1 MKLKAKILTFS
12 LVPLILLGITL
23 FLVSADRIANGIYDE
38 AYVGMKATTLAVKDI
53 FEIGYEGDYQL
64 DENGELWKGNELNIS
79 QAYDIVDHIK
89 KNTGLEV
96 TIFWNDTRILTSIQD
111 DNGKRQTGTKAPEE
125 VIQSVL
131 REGKPFQNRNVEILG
146 KKYVV
151 YYTPFCQPGKNEPA
165 GMLFLGTPQNT
176 VSKIINKIRLQ
187 MLLII
192 FAGLVLASVFIYKMV
207 SNITCSLKM
216 SMDYLNDISHGRL
229 DIQVDSKTLK
239 RKDETGD
246 IGRSIESLCRQLKS
260 IISGIHEKSKDVY
273 IEADAMK
280 DISHNIYNIMN
291 GINNSI
297 QDISAS
303 SNNQAEDA
311 VNAGTNVT
319 QMGDII
325 EINGKEI
332 IKLNGTSESMKNA
345 SEKAIGQ
352 FNEMNNVIHD
362 VRGSIHFLSEQTVLT
377 NEAVS
382 KISHATELITDIASQ
397 TNLLSLNAS
406 IEASRAGEH
415 GKGFSVVASEIQQLS
430 QQSNSAAKEI
440 KEIVNNLS
448 SHSSQTL
455 NRVEETRKMIEK
467 QEENILNA
475 GKSFQNVRD
484 GICETAD
491 VMAYIMDKA
500 KQLEDIRMD
509 TVAIVQNSAAIS
521 EENTAGIEEIAA
533 EIENVYADIEHI
545 SAKTKKLHKL
555 SEEMGKRIEIFSLA
569 RQ

>member
-96 TIFWNDTRILTSIQD
+96 TIFWNDTRILTSIKD
-111 DNGKRQTGTKAPEE
+111 DNGTRQTGTKAPAE

-131 REGKPFQNRNVEILG
+131 NEGKPFQNRNVEILN

-151 YYTPFCQPGKNEPA
+151 YYAPFCQPGKNEPA

-216 SMDYLNDISHGRL
+216 SMGYLNDISHGRL
-229 DIQVDSKTLK
+229 DIKVDSKTLK

-280 DISHNIYNIMN
+280 DISKNIYNIMN

-362 VRGSIHFLSEQTVLT
+362 VRGSIHFLSEQTALT

-382 KISHATELITDIASQ
+382 KINYATELITDIASQ

-415 GKGFSVVASEIQQLS
+415 GKGFAVVASEIQQLS

-569 RQ
+569 KQ

>member
-12 LVPLILLGITL
+12 LVPLILLGISL

-64 DENGELWKGNELNIS
+64 DENGELWKGSELNIS

-111 DNGKRQTGTKAPEE
+111 DNGARQTGTKAPGKI
-125 VIQSVL
+125 IQTVL
-131 REGKPFQNRNVEILG
+131 NEGKPFQNRNVEILG

-151 YYTPFCQPGKNEPA
+151 YYTPFCQPGKNEPV
-165 GMLFLGTPQNT
+165 GMVFLGTPQNT

-216 SMDYLNDISHGRL
+216 SMDYLSDISHGRL

-280 DISHNIYNIMN
+280 DISQNIYNIMN

-332 IKLNGTSESMKNA
+332 IKLNDTSESMKKA
-345 SEKAIGQ
+345 SEKAIEQ

-362 VRGSIHFLSEQTVLT
+362 VRGSIHFLSEQTALT

-382 KISHATELITDIASQ
+382 KISYATELITDIASQ

-415 GKGFSVVASEIQQLS
+415 GKGFAVVASEIQQLS

-455 NRVEETRKMIEK
+455 NRVEETSKMIGK

-484 GICETAD
+484 GICKTAD

-569 RQ
+569 NQ

>member
-23 FLVSADRIANGIYDE
+23 FLVSADRIANGIYYE

-96 TIFWNDTRILTSIQD
+96 TIFWNDTRILTSIKD
-111 DNGKRQTGTKAPEE
+111 DNGTRQTGTKAPAE

-131 REGKPFQNRNVEILG
+131 NEGKPFQNRNVEILN

-151 YYTPFCQPGKNEPA
+151 YYAPFCQPGKNEPA

-216 SMDYLNDISHGRL
+216 SMGYLNDISHGRL

-280 DISHNIYNIMN
+280 DISKNIYNIMN

-362 VRGSIHFLSEQTVLT
+362 VRGSIHFLSEQTALT

-382 KISHATELITDIASQ
+382 KINYATELITDIASQ

-415 GKGFSVVASEIQQLS
+415 GKGFAVVASEIQQLS

-569 RQ
+569 KQ

>member
-1 MKLKAKILTFS
+1 
-12 LVPLILLGITL
+12 
-23 FLVSADRIANGIYDE
+23 
-38 AYVGMKATTLAVKDI
+38 
-53 FEIGYEGDYQL
+53 
-64 DENGELWKGNELNIS
+64 
-79 QAYDIVDHIK
+79 
-89 KNTGLEV
+89 
-96 TIFWNDTRILTSIQD
+96 
-111 DNGKRQTGTKAPEE
+111 
-125 VIQSVL
+125 
-131 REGKPFQNRNVEILG
+131 
-146 KKYVV
+146 
-151 YYTPFCQPGKNEPA
+151 
-165 GMLFLGTPQNT
+165 
-176 VSKIINKIRLQ
+176 
-187 MLLII
+187 
-192 FAGLVLASVFIYKMV
+192 
-207 SNITCSLKM
+207 
-216 SMDYLNDISHGRL
+216 
-229 DIQVDSKTLK
+229 
-239 RKDETGD
+239 
-246 IGRSIESLCRQLKS
+246 
-260 IISGIHEKSKDVY
+260 
-273 IEADAMK
+273 MK

-303 SNNQAEDA
+303 SNNQAENA

-345 SEKAIGQ
+345 SEKAIGE

-362 VRGSIHFLSEQTVLT
+362 VRGSIYFLSEQTVLT

-484 GICETAD
+484 RICETAD

>member
-96 TIFWNDTRILTSIQD
+96 TIFWNDTRILTSIKD
-111 DNGKRQTGTKAPEE
+111 DNGTRQTGTKAPAE

-131 REGKPFQNRNVEILG
+131 NEGKPFQNRNVEILN

-151 YYTPFCQPGKNEPA
+151 YYAPFCQPGKNEPA

-207 SNITCSLKM
+207 SNITWSLKM
-216 SMDYLNDISHGRL
+216 SMGYLNDISHGRL

-280 DISHNIYNIMN
+280 DISKNIYNIMN

-362 VRGSIHFLSEQTVLT
+362 VRGSIHFLSEQTALT

-382 KISHATELITDIASQ
+382 KINYATELITDIASQ

-415 GKGFSVVASEIQQLS
+415 GKGFAVVASEIQQLS

-569 RQ
+569 KQ

>member
-12 LVPLILLGITL
+12 LVPLILLGIIM

-38 AYVGMKATTLAVKDI
+38 AYVGMKATTLAIKDI
-53 FEIGYEGDYQL
+53 FEIGYEGDYKL
-64 DENGELWKGNELNIS
+64 DENGELWKGSELNIS
-79 QAYDIVDHIK
+79 QAFDIVDHIK

-111 DNGKRQTGTKAPEE
+111 DNGARQTGTKAPAE
-125 VIQSVL
+125 VIQPVL
-131 REGKPFQNRNVEILG
+131 NEGKSYQNRNVEILG
-146 KKYVV
+146 TKYVV
-151 YYTPFCQPGKNEPA
+151 YYAPFCQPGKNEPA
-165 GMLFLGTPQNT
+165 GMVFLGTPQST

-192 FAGLVLASVFIYKMV
+192 FAGLVLASIFIYKMIN
-207 SNITCSLKM
+207 NISCSLKM
-216 SMDYLNDISHGRL
+216 SMGYLSDISHGKL
-229 DIQVDSKTLK
+229 DIQVDNQTLK
-239 RKDETGD
+239 RKDEIGD
-246 IGRSIESLCRQLKS
+246 IGRSIESLCEQLKS
-260 IISGIHEKSKDVY
+260 IIIGIREKSKDVY
-273 IEADAMK
+273 IESDAMK
-280 DISHNIYNIMN
+280 NISQSIYNIMN

-332 IKLNGTSESMKNA
+332 TKLNSTSENMKRA
-345 SEKAIGQ
+345 SEKAIEQ
-352 FNEMNNVIHD
+352 FNQMNHVISD
-362 VRGSIHFLSEQTVLT
+362 VNSSIHFLSEQTILT

-382 KISHATELITDIASQ
+382 KISHAIELITDIASQ

-415 GKGFSVVASEIQQLS
+415 GKGFAVVASEIQQLS

-440 KEIVNNLS
+440 KEIVNNLN

-455 NRVEETRKMIEK
+455 NRVEETKEMIGK

-475 GKSFQNVRD
+475 SKSFQNVRD

-500 KQLEDIRMD
+500 KQLENIRMD
-509 TVAIVQNSAAIS
+509 TIAIVQNSAAIS
-521 EENTAGIEEIAA
+521 EENTASIEEIAA

-545 SAKTKKLHKL
+545 SGKTKKLHKL
-555 SEEMGKRIEIFSLA
+555 SEEMSQRIEIFSLA
-569 RQ
+569 GQ

>member
-96 TIFWNDTRILTSIQD
+96 TIFWNDTRILTSIKD
-111 DNGKRQTGTKAPEE
+111 DNGTRQTGTKAPAE

-131 REGKPFQNRNVEILG
+131 NEGKPFQNRNVEILN

-151 YYTPFCQPGKNEPA
+151 YYAPFCQPGKNEPA

-216 SMDYLNDISHGRL
+216 SMGYLNDISHGRL

-280 DISHNIYNIMN
+280 DISKNIYNIMN

-362 VRGSIHFLSEQTVLT
+362 VRGSIHFLSEQTALT

-382 KISHATELITDIASQ
+382 KINYATELITDIASQ

-415 GKGFSVVASEIQQLS
+415 GKGFAVVASEIQQLS

-491 VMAYIMDKA
+491 VRAYIMDKA

-569 RQ
+569 KQ

>member
-12 LVPLILLGITL
+12 LVPLILLGISL

-64 DENGELWKGNELNIS
+64 DENGELWKGSELNIS

-111 DNGKRQTGTKAPEE
+111 SNGGRHTGTKAPAE

-131 REGKPFQNRNVEILG
+131 NEGKPFQNRNVEILG
-146 KKYVV
+146 TKYVV
-151 YYTPFCQPGKNEPA
+151 YYAPFCQPGKNKPV
-165 GMLFLGTPQNT
+165 GMVFLGTPQNT
-176 VSKIINKIRLQ
+176 VSNIINKIRLQ

-192 FAGLVLASVFIYKMV
+192 LTGLILASVFIYKMI

-216 SMDYLNDISHGRL
+216 SMGYLSDISHGRL
-229 DIQVDSKTLK
+229 DIKVDDKTLK

-260 IISGIHEKSKDVY
+260 IISGIREKSKDVY
-273 IEADAMK
+273 IESDAMK
-280 DISHNIYNIMN
+280 DISQGIYNIMN

-325 EINGKEI
+325 EISGREI
-332 IKLNGTSESMKNA
+332 TKLNGTSENMKKA
-345 SEKAIGQ
+345 SEKAMEQ
-352 FNEMNNVIHD
+352 FDEMNNVIHD
-362 VRGSIHFLSEQTVLT
+362 VRGSIHFLSEQTSLT

-382 KISHATELITDIASQ
+382 KISSATELITDIASQ

-415 GKGFSVVASEIQQLS
+415 GKGFAVVASEIQKLS
-430 QQSNSAAKEI
+430 QQSSSAASEI
-440 KEIVNNLS
+440 KDIVNNLI

-455 NRVEETRKMIEK
+455 DRVKETSIMIGR

-475 GKSFQNVRD
+475 GKSFHNVRD
-484 GICETAD
+484 GICQTAEIMSD
-491 VMAYIMDKA
+491 IMDKTG
-500 KQLEDIRMD
+500 QLENIRMA

-521 EENTAGIEEIAA
+521 EENTAGVAEIAA

-545 SAKTKKLHKL
+545 SEKTKKLHKL
-555 SEEMGKRIEIFSLA
+555 SEEMSQRIEIFSLA
-569 RQ
+569 KQ